1 MMQVRVFH
9 ISPCSPQ
16 WQQTVRVTYLLL
28 ISLVPVITSEDDW
41 EQLSFV
47 FLYLGEDEKVHKLVY
62 SVYLSIPISP
72 FSTPPPGDFGEGGE
86 EGSVRGVWRGYI
98 HPRSFRPE
106 AIFESCPLF
115 GQKITDVNFNKIMP
129 SSSAA

>member
-1 MMQVRVFH
+1 MQVRVFH

-16 WQQTVRVTYLLL
+16 RQQTVRVTYLLL
-28 ISLVPVITSEDDW
+28 ISLVPVINLEDDW

-47 FLYLGEDEKVHKLVY
+47 FVYLGKDEKVHKLVY

-86 EGSVRGVWRGYI
+86 EGSVRGCLERLSTQGASVPKLYSKVV
-98 HPRSFRPE
+98 HFSD
-106 AIFESCPLF
+106 
-115 GQKITDVNFNKIMP
+115 QKNRCQFLTK
-129 SSSAA
+129 